1 MRRVSSILDN
11 FQAAKGALDLTVHT
25 RDLRNSASSPSLL
38 PFVSCRL
45 VKNLLDSDAP
55 VYGILPY
62 QLYGPGCCA
71 VRPERMCY
79 RVEHHMITNNT
90 QAETRRINYMF
101 KKLSLVLTG
110 ALACASF
117 SVQAEDW
124 RAWNIH
130 NDGHPNTA
138 AMDRFSELVSEAT
151 GGEIN
156 VEVFHGGV
164 LGSQPDALEQ
174 VRLGAIE
181 IGNFNLGPIG
191 PIVKEANLVS
201 LPFIFKSVPH
211 MFRVLEGEAGETIA
225 AAMAEAGIKPL
236 AWVDAGARSFYSQ
249 KPINTPADV
258 EGLKIRVMNND
269 LYTSMISAMG
279 GNPSPMAFAEVQ
291 QALKTGVVDGAENNF
306 PSFKSVGHYEVT
318 THYSLSEHLIIP
330 ECICVNTAKFDA
342 LSEDMQAA
350 VRGAAEE
357 AALYQR
363 ELWAVQSGQAR
374 EEVEAA
380 GIVVNEIAD
389 KGPFQDAMVA
399 VYDEYLAANPDMADL
414 VEMAKNT
421 E

>member
-1 MRRVSSILDN
+1 
-11 FQAAKGALDLTVHT
+11 
-25 RDLRNSASSPSLL
+25 
-38 PFVSCRL
+38 
-45 VKNLLDSDAP
+45 
-55 VYGILPY
+55 
-62 QLYGPGCCA
+62 
-71 VRPERMCY
+71 
-79 RVEHHMITNNT
+79 MI
-90 QAETRRINYMF
+90 
-101 KKLSLVLTG
+101 KKLPLLLTG
-110 ALACASF
+110 ALVCLSLNAN
-117 SVQAEDW
+117 AENW

-138 AMDRFSELVSEAT
+138 AMDRFSELVDAAT
-151 GGEIN
+151 GGEIT

-164 LGSQPDALEQ
+164 LGNQPDALEQ

-225 AAMAEAGIKPL
+225 NAMSDAGLKPL

-249 KPINTPADV
+249 KAITTPADV

-279 GNPSPMAFAEVQ
+279 GNPSPMAFSEVQ

-306 PSFKSVGHYEVT
+306 PSFKNVGHYEVT

-342 LSEDMQAA
+342 LSAEMQDA
-350 VRGAAEE
+350 VRGAAQE

-363 ELWAVQSGQAR
+363 ELWEVQSGEAR
-374 EEVEAA
+374 TEVEAA
-380 GIVVNEIAD
+380 GIVVTEIDD
-389 KGPFQDAMVA
+389 KGPFQEAMVS
-399 VYDEYLAANPDMADL
+399 VYEDYLSANPDMAAL
-414 VEMAKNT
+414 VEMAQTT

>member
-1 MRRVSSILDN
+1 
-11 FQAAKGALDLTVHT
+11 
-25 RDLRNSASSPSLL
+25 
-38 PFVSCRL
+38 
-45 VKNLLDSDAP
+45 
-55 VYGILPY
+55 
-62 QLYGPGCCA
+62 
-71 VRPERMCY
+71 
-79 RVEHHMITNNT
+79 
-90 QAETRRINYMF
+90 MF
-101 KKLSLVLTG
+101 KKLSLT
-110 ALACASF
+110 LAGSLLCLSF
-117 SVQAEDW
+117 NINAAENW

-138 AMDRFSELVSEAT
+138 AMDRFAELVDEAT
-151 GGEIN
+151 KGE
-156 VEVFHGGV
+156 VKLQVFHGGV
-164 LGSQPDALEQ
+164 LGNQPDALEQ

-191 PIVKEANLVS
+191 PVVKEANLVS

-211 MFRVLEGEAGETIA
+211 MFRVLDGEAGQTIA
-225 AAMAEAGIKPL
+225 AAMSEAGLKPL

-306 PSFKSVGHYEVT
+306 PSFKNVGHYEVT

-330 ECICVNTAKFDA
+330 ECICVNTAKFDG
-342 LSEDMQAA
+342 LSAELQAA

-357 AALYQR
+357 AAMYQR
-363 ELWAVQSGQAR
+363 ELWAVQSEQAR
-374 EEVEAA
+374 KDVEAA
-380 GIVVNEIAD
+380 GIMVNEIAD
-389 KGPFQDAMVA
+389 KGPFQSAMDS
-399 VYDEYLAANPDMADL
+399 VYADYLAANPDMKKL
-414 VEMAKNT
+414 VEMAQST

>member
-1 MRRVSSILDN
+1 MNKR
-11 FQAAKGALDLTVHT
+11 
-25 RDLRNSASSPSLL
+25 SLL
-38 PFVSCRL
+38 
-45 VKNLLDSDAP
+45 
-55 VYGILPY
+55 
-62 QLYGPGCCA
+62 
-71 VRPERMCY
+71 
-79 RVEHHMITNNT
+79 
-90 QAETRRINYMF
+90 
-101 KKLSLVLTG
+101 LTG
-110 ALACASF
+110 ALLCLSFTAS
-117 SVQAEDW
+117 AENW

-138 AMDRFSELVSEAT
+138 AMDKFSELVADAT
-151 GGEIN
+151 KGEVT

-191 PIVKEANLVS
+191 PMVKEANLVS

-211 MFRVLEGEAGETIA
+211 MFRVLEGEAGGIIA
-225 AAMAEAGIKPL
+225 AAMAEAGVQPL

-306 PSFKSVGHYEVT
+306 PSFKNVGHYEVT
-318 THYSLSEHLIIP
+318 SHYSLSEHLIIP
-330 ECICVNTAKFDA
+330 ECICVNTDKFAA
-342 LSEDMQAA
+342 LSPEMQDA

-357 AALYQR
+357 AALFQR
-363 ELWAVQSGQAR
+363 ELWAVQSDQAR
-374 EEVEAA
+374 KDVEAA
-380 GIVVNEIAD
+380 GIEVNEIAD
-389 KGPFQDAMVA
+389 KGPFQEAMVK
-399 VYDEYLAANPDMADL
+399 VYEDYLAANPDMKKL
-414 VEMAKNT
+414 VEMAQST